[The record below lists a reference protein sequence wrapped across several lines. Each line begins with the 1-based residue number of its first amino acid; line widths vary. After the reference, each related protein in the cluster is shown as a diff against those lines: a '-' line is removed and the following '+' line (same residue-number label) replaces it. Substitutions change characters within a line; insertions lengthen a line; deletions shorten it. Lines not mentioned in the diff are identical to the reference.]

1 MCEQRVALDMIKEQ
15 PDNGGLSS
23 SAMLLHEKQC
33 KDFEKMDARMT
44 NIEKKVDNIDKK
56 VDTVVGQI
64 QTLMDMVKTGKN
76 KVSIYEKTLNSPNG
90 KYVIIFL
97 IIFILLLGAFFGVH
111 ISEEIEHVMP
121 KGG

>member
-15 PDNGGLSS
+15 PDNGGLSPA
-23 SAMLLHEKQC
+23 AMLLHEKQC

-44 NIEKKVDNIDKK
+44 NIEAKVNNIDKK

-64 QTLMDMVKTGKN
+64 QTLMDMVKTSGK
-76 KVSIYEKTLNSPNG
+76 KVSVYEKTLNSPNG

-111 ISEEIEHVMP
+111 ISEEVGHIMP